1 MEIAIEYGHEEEQTK
16 KKSRA
21 GGAKVFVGFGRTV
34 VGWGRRREDVEVKS
48 EGSCV

>member
-21 GGAKVFVGFGRTV
+21 AGVETFMGFSWLV
-34 VGWGRRREDVEVKS
+34 VGWRRGWEAVEVESK
-48 EGSCV
+48 GGCV